1 MYAEISRQISL
12 FDFGL
17 QRFVSDFERQLRQQ
31 LKAEE
36 VPGAAWAIVK
46 DGAVLSMNTHGVRKA
61 GQPERIGKRTLF
73 RIASLSKGVTG
84 VLAAKSVEAGELS
97 WSTPLQACAPSYQQ
111 NNLPALGDLQLQ
123 HFLTHTTGLPRH
135 TYSNLLNMGRPY
147 SNILSLLPQV
157 KPSHAPGLYHNYQ
170 NVIFNFAADM
180 MEEATALPFDTLVQQ
195 RLFQPLGMRR
205 ASVGY
210 GAIAEEKDKAWPH
223 ARRVRGYSAVDIEP
237 NYYEVPAAAGVNA
250 SISDMAQWLKAVS
263 GHAPEVL
270 PDSLLKSVFAPHVP
284 IPAAKIM
291 HRNWDGLESGHYA
304 MGWRVFEV
312 DGEQI
317 IGHSGYVNGY
327 RAEIAF
333 MPASDIGMVILTNA
347 PNRTVGNA
355 VPEFFSAYRMHA
367 LDADQP

>member
-1 MYAEISRQISL
+1 MYGEISAQIGL
-12 FDFGL
+12 FDLGL
-17 QRFVSDFERQLRQQ
+17 QQFVNDFEQQLRQQ
-31 LKAEE
+31 LEAEE

-61 GQPERIGKRTLF
+61 GQPEKIGKHTLF

-84 VLAAKSVEAGELS
+84 VLAAKSVEAGELA
-97 WSTPLQACAPSYQQ
+97 WGTPLKACAPAYQQ
-111 NNLPALGDLQLQ
+111 KNLPALGDLQLQ

-147 SNILSLLPQV
+147 GAILSLLPQV
-157 KPSHAPGLYHNYQ
+157 EPSHAPGLYHNYQ

-180 MEEATALPFDTLVQQ
+180 IEQAAGCPFDTVIQQ

-210 GAIAEEKDKAWPH
+210 EAIDAAKDKAWPH
-223 ARRVRGYSAVDIEP
+223 ARRAQGYASVPIEP

-263 GHAPEVL
+263 GHAPAVL
-270 PDSLLKSVFAPHVP
+270 PDTLLKVVFEPYVP

-291 HRNWDGLESGHYA
+291 HRNWDGLEAGHYA

-312 DGEQI
+312 AGAQI

-347 PNRTVGNA
+347 PNRTVSAA
-355 VPEFFSAYRMHA
+355 VPEFFRDYRLHQSAS
-367 LDADQP
+367 DQP